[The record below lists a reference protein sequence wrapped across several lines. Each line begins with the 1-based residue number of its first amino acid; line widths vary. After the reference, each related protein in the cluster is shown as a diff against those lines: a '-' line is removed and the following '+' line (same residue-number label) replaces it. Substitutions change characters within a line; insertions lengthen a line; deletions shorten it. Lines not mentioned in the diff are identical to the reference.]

1 MSRKKQKP
9 LLENVLIEAV
19 AAEGNSLAHVDGK
32 VLFVPQAIPGDIVNV
47 QVNKVRKGYMEG
59 FIVKM
64 VKPSEHR
71 IEPFCEHYGTCG
83 GCKWQSLPYQMQLD
97 YKRQQVEDQLVR
109 IGHLEVPEIRP
120 TLGSEKTREYRNKLE
135 FTFSERRWILD
146 GENVDELSPID
157 RLGLGFHI
165 SGFFDKVLDIKQCHL
180 QREPSNLIRN
190 FIKKY
195 AIDNGLSFF
204 NLREQHGFL
213 RTMVVRT
220 TSTGELMI
228 IIIFGPD
235 ALGTDD
241 SAAGIERKK
250 LLDTLVDN
258 FSEITSLYYVIN
270 PKGNDTF
277 NDLDCILYYGA
288 EAVYEKMENLRFKI
302 GPKSFYQTNSEQAY
316 RLYSTVRSFVKESIE
331 SLASEPKYNKPVIY
345 DLYTGT
351 GTIALFLSSLASKVV
366 GIEYV
371 PEAIED
377 AKVNASENGIDN
389 SVFYAGD
396 MKDILTREFINV
408 NGTPDIVVLDPPRA
422 GIHPDVAEVLLQTA
436 PERMVYVSCNPAT
449 QARDL
454 AILNPMY
461 KVLAVQPVD
470 MFPHTHHVEN
480 VVYICKRDGVTYK
493 DVLKLRAERAAMKLA
508 TKEAEMQFEEE

>member
-1 MSRKKQKP
+1 MSRKKSKP
-9 LLENVLIEAV
+9 FLENVLIEAV

-59 FIVKM
+59 YITEI

-71 IEPFCEHYGTCG
+71 VEPFCEHYGVCG

-109 IGHLEVPEIRP
+109 IGHLQIPEIKP
-120 TLGSEKTREYRNKLE
+120 TLGSEKIREYRNKLE
-135 FTFSERRWILD
+135 FTFSEKRWILD
-146 GENVDELSPID
+146 GENVDELTPVE

-165 SGFFDKVLDIKQCHL
+165 SGFFDKVLDIRQCHL
-180 QREPSNLIRN
+180 QREPSNIIRN
-190 FIKKY
+190 FIKQY
-195 AIDNGLSFF
+195 AIEHDLSFY

-220 TSTGELMI
+220 TSTGELMLI
-228 IIIFGPD
+228 IVFGPD
-235 ALGTDD
+235 AVGKED
-241 SAAGIERKK
+241 SPAGLQRIQ
-250 LLDTLVDN
+250 LLDALVTK
-258 FSEITSLYYVIN
+258 FTEITSLYYIVN
-270 PKGNDTF
+270 TKCNDSFT
-277 NDLDCILYYGA
+277 DLECILYYGA

-316 RLYSTVRSFVKESIE
+316 RLYSTVRGFVDESINRML
-331 SLASEPKYNKPVIY
+331 SDGYCNKPIIY

-351 GTIALFLSSLASKVV
+351 GTIALFLAKMSTKVV

-377 AKVNASENGIDN
+377 AEVNAAENGIEN

-396 MKDILTREFINV
+396 MKDILTTEFIDV
-408 NGTPDIVVLDPPRA
+408 NGRPDIVVLDPPRA
-422 GIHPDVAEVLLQTA
+422 GIHPDVAEVLMKTS
-436 PERMVYVSCNPAT
+436 PDYMVYVSCNPAT

-454 AILNPMY
+454 AILAPMY
-461 KVLAVQPVD
+461 EILAVQPVD

-480 VVYICKRDGVTYK
+480 VVYLRKRNI
-493 DVLKLRAERAAMKLA
+493 VL
-508 TKEAEMQFEEE
+508 